1 MMGSVGQAYA
11 IIRGRRNGNVEQAKG
26 LLNSMGP
33 AERKERNRQDS
44 RAKGS
49 RRLKKAY
56 RLGESVRVRNG

>member
-44 RAKGS
+44 QATG
-49 RRLKKAY
+49 RRRKKSY